1 MITTIPA
8 GKMGN
13 EQPVLITSE
22 RWYSPELKAAIMTK
36 HCDPW
41 AGELTTQLTKVN
53 TSEPDSS
60 LFVVPSNYK
69 VVDEQA
75 GPFMLQKHLLGPR
88 APPE

>member
-1 MITTIPA
+1 
-8 GKMGN
+8 MGGRADN
-13 EQPVLITSE
+13 
-22 RWYSPELKAAIMTK
+22 A
-36 HCDPW
+36 
-41 AGELTTQLTKVN
+41 QLTKVN